1 MNIFYRNSTHE
12 DCSSVQYPLRQWTT
26 IQQCV
31 HTEFVPRICRLG
43 LSASRSFRTIFRK
56 LSTNRLILWQW
67 QAISSWSRASIAIH
81 TYLKRQTHTEYRQE
95 EQEKEKCVHY
105 KSQDGYIRSGLL
117 WSSVPITVSSYIT
130 RQSLRQVRPNPIQF
144 LWSWQGIKSQ
154 LLHVGLYQPILQTTH
169 IHTYT
174 HTHKQR

>member
-1 MNIFYRNSTHE
+1 MHTFTIRMCDKKSANLVDGFVYYKLILIFWVNYSFTFLNHPIHLWLLDKGFVNTFYRNCTHE
-12 DCSSVQYPLRQWTT
+12 DCRLVQYPLRQWTT

-81 TYLKRQTHTEYRQE
+81 TYLWKQTHAEY
-95 EQEKEKCVHY
+95 
-105 KSQDGYIRSGLL
+105 G
-117 WSSVPITVSSYIT
+117 
-130 RQSLRQVRPNPIQF
+130 
-144 LWSWQGIKSQ
+144 
-154 LLHVGLYQPILQTTH
+154 
-169 IHTYT
+169 
-174 HTHKQR
+174 